1 MTDLH
6 KLEELL
12 GELGADCF
20 VFNDEDT
27 DTWEIEMITP
37 GPNTPRVYFK
47 FDSKQRYIDV
57 TVR

>member
-12 GELGADCF
+12 GEFGADCF
-20 VFNDEDT
+20 VYNDET
-27 DTWEIEMITP
+27 HDTWEIEMMTP
-37 GPNTPRVYFK
+37 GPNSPRVYFK
-47 FDSKQRYIDV
+47 FDGKQRYIDV